1 MQDTEPIRVALE
13 RNVKAV
19 TLRPGVGQGTART
32 TARLR
37 PGLECEVTDGPF
49 TLTVGMTEKYGG
61 TNAGPNPGVLGR
73 GALASCMVIDYALWA
88 ARMGL
93 PLDAL
98 EVEVQADYD
107 VRGELGVEP
116 EEGEGPLR
124 PGYREMRYVVT
135 VESPAPEAALME
147 WLDQGDRTSPYLDMF
162 ANETPVKREVRIRRP
177 EGVGNPAGAPA
188 TAEDS

>member
-1 MQDTEPIRVALE
+1 MQDTETIRTAIE

-32 TARLR
+32 TARLK

-73 GALASCMVIDYALWA
+73 AALASCMVVDYAMWA
-88 ARMGL
+88 ARMGIQV
-93 PLDAL
+93 DSL

-124 PGYREMRYVVT
+124 PGYQEMRYVVT
-135 VESPAPEAALME
+135 VESPAPEEALME

-162 ANETPVKREVRIRRP
+162 ANATPVKREVRIRTP
-177 EGVGNPAGAPA
+177 EGAPA
-188 TAEDS
+188 TGEAS